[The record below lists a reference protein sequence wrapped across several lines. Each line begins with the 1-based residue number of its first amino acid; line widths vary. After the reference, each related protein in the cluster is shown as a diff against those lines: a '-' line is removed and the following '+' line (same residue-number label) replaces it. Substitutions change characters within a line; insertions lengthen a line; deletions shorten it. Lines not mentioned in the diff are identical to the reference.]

1 MRLMWRLGAV
11 ANTLNVTP
19 GQRLSVAL
27 VYLLGLMVLLTAWW
41 PEGWIGT
48 VALAAVVMTVNH
60 DFYRFLAARRGVVYV
75 TGRAIALAL
84 FWLLWI
90 LCGMGHPAACPKD
103 RCLTGVDSRSKGT
116 PNS

>member
-1 MRLMWRLGAV
+1 MWRLGAV

-60 DFYRFLAARRGVVYV
+60 DFIASSLHGGGWFTLRAVPLHWLYFGYCGFLWHGAPCCMSWQR
-75 TGRAIALAL
+75 I
-84 FWLLWI
+84 
-90 LCGMGHPAACPKD
+90 
-103 RCLTGVDSRSKGT
+103 
-116 PNS
+116 